1 MTEPFSSSLSS
12 PGKPSTGKSLPF
24 VSAGEAKAY
33 YAAEQFA
40 LEQAFAR
47 TGDGIATIR
56 RRALLIDTLLRQM
69 LALTLGEKQD
79 SSMAAVAVG
88 GYGRKELFPH
98 SDIDVLYLFSTPAEE
113 EAHRDIIRTVNQQ
126 MWDTGLRVSP
136 VTRSL
141 KDCERFSPDN
151 VEFTLSLLDQRF
163 VACSKEVYEQLQTRV
178 LPSLI
183 PREWSKLTQN
193 VAELARARHQKY
205 GDTIFQ
211 LEPNIKECPGGL
223 RDHNLAHWLQTL
235 AYVHEH
241 HLMPAAANGVFP
253 ARDDAEA
260 AFEFLAAVRCFLH
273 FRNGRDDNVL
283 SWQAQD
289 EAAAQSIGLETAG
302 TSDPAYWMRN
312 YYRHARSVHRRVT
325 LMLEALPPARQPFYR
340 AARRKR
346 VPVPGTDFFLEE
358 SRIDI
363 DDNASLTDPD
373 SILRIFSLIAINGYT
388 LSQRAEDRI
397 AEIFPMLDLHIPE
410 GPFLWNALREIL
422 LGPHAAHALRSM
434 HALGILELL
443 IPEFHGIDALVVRD
457 SYHRYTVD
465 EHTFVTI
472 QNVHLLRQPSGEW
485 EHRFASLVKDIDRL
499 DLFLLSLLMHD
510 TGKARRNADHTV
522 QSVEL
527 ADNLLARLDFDPEE
541 RQTVR
546 RLIRNHLE
554 MSATLRRD
562 IFDPE
567 TIRAFAEKTG
577 SQMYLRMLTLM
588 TYADIK
594 AVHPDALTPWKAE
607 NLWQLYIA
615 TSNFLDRSV
624 DEERF
629 RVRSNESLL
638 RSISSLVP
646 EKAPELVQF
655 LDGLPQRYMQ
665 TRRPDVVRE
674 HFEMSLALEKAGAR
688 VALRPVRQLYELTLV
703 SQDRPKLFAD
713 IAGVLSAWGMNIVKA
728 DAFSNDEGTV
738 VDTFLFNDIYRTL
751 ELNPSEIE
759 RFQQNVI
766 DIAALKSPIE
776 PLLRSRPHA
785 AVSANKVKVEPRL
798 EFDNESSSHST
809 LLQIVAQDSTG
820 LLRRLALAFAECDC
834 NIKVALIDT
843 EGEIAVDVFYL
854 DRNGEKLDGTTQHQL
869 AAAVYSVIDPAYA
882 KPA

>member
-1 MTEPFSSSLSS
+1 MKQSFSS
-12 PGKPSTGKSLPF
+12 TE
-24 VSAGEAKAY
+24 EAKTF
-33 YAAEQFA
+33 YAAEQAA
-40 LEQAFAR
+40 LEQSFAR

-56 RRALLIDTLLRQM
+56 RRSVLIDNLVRQL
-69 LALTLGEKQD
+69 LALTSAKTTQT
-79 SSMAAVAVG
+79 SRMALIAVG
-88 GYGRKELFPH
+88 GYGRRELFPH
-98 SDIDVLYLFSTPAEE
+98 SDIDLLYIFGSSADE
-113 EAHRDIIRTVNQQ
+113 EAERETVRTINQR
-126 MWDTGLRVSP
+126 MWDIGLRASP
-136 VTRSL
+136 VTRSI
-141 KDCERFSPDN
+141 KDCERFAPEN
-151 VEFTLSLLDQRF
+151 VEFTLSLIDQRF
-163 VACSKEVYEQLQTRV
+163 VAGSEALHQQLQTRV
-178 LPSLI
+178 LPTLI
-183 PREWSKLTQN
+183 PREWSRITQN
-193 VAELARARHQKY
+193 VAELARARHRKY

-235 AYVHEH
+235 NYIREQRG
-241 HLMPAAANGVFP
+241 LPGPANPVFP
-253 ARDDAEA
+253 PRDDAES

-273 FRNGRDDNVL
+273 IRNRRDDNVL

-289 EAAAQSIGLETAG
+289 DAAARSIGLETAG

-312 YYRHARSVHRRVT
+312 YYRHARSVYRRVT
-325 LMLEALPPARQPFYR
+325 LMLDDLPPARQSFYR
-340 AARRKR
+340 SIRRKR
-346 VPVPGTDFFLEE
+346 SPIPGTDFFLEDT
-358 SRIDI
+358 RIDI

-373 SILRIFSLIAINGYT
+373 SILRIFSLIAIHGYT

-422 LGPHAAHALRSM
+422 LGPHAADALRSM

-472 QNVHLLRQPSGEW
+472 QNVHHLRQPVEEW
-485 EHRFASLVKDIDRL
+485 EHRFASLVKDTDRL
-499 DLFLLSLLMHD
+499 DLFLLALLMHD
-510 TGKARRNADHTV
+510 TGKARRNADHTI

-527 ADNLLARLDFDPEE
+527 ADSLLARLDFDPEE

-577 SQMYLRMLTLM
+577 SQMYLRMITLL

-615 TSNFLDRSV
+615 TSNFMDRSV

-629 RVRSNESLL
+629 RVRSDESLT
-638 RSISSLVP
+638 RSIAALVP
-646 EKAPELVQF
+646 EQSRQLIHF

-665 TRRPDVVRE
+665 TRRPDVVRQ
-674 HFEMSLALEKAGAR
+674 HFEMSLELNERAASIA
-688 VALRPVRQLYELTLV
+688 VRPLRQLFELTLV
-703 SQDRPKLFAD
+703 SRERPKLFAD
-713 IAGVLSAWGMNIVKA
+713 IAGVLSAWGMNIIKA

-738 VDTFLFNDIYRTL
+738 VDTFQFSDTYRTL
-751 ELNPSEIE
+751 ELNPSELD
-759 RFQQNVI
+759 RFRQSVL
-766 DIAALKSPIE
+766 DIASLKTSIE
-776 PLLRSRPHA
+776 PLLRSRPQAPSSVSKVHA
-785 AVSANKVKVEPRL
+785 DPRI
-798 EFDNESSSHST
+798 EFDNESSTHST
-809 LLQIVAQDSTG
+809 LLQIVAPDAPG
-820 LLRRLALAFAECDC
+820 LLRKVALAFADNDC

-843 EGEIAVDVFYL
+843 EGEVAIDVFYL
-854 DRNGEKLDGTTQHQL
+854 DRDGAKLDVATQQHLGAAIHAAIGQPL
-869 AAAVYSVIDPAYA
+869 ACTGADSAAIR
-882 KPA
+882 

>member
-1 MTEPFSSSLSS
+1 MPPSDIKEPFSS
-12 PGKPSTGKSLPF
+12 TE
-24 VSAGEAKAY
+24 EAAAF
-33 YAAEQFA
+33 YAAEKLA
-40 LEQAFAR
+40 LEQAFLR
-47 TGDGIATIR
+47 TGDGVAIIR
-56 RRALLIDTLLRQM
+56 RRALIIDSIVRRV
-69 LALTLGEKQD
+69 LALSLG
-79 SSMAAVAVG
+79 AADAASIAVAAVG

-98 SDIDVLYLFSTPAEE
+98 SDIDVLYLFATPADE
-113 EAHRDIIRTVNQQ
+113 EAHRDTVRTANQM
-126 MWDTGLRVSP
+126 MWDMGLRASP
-136 VTRSL
+136 VSRSL

-163 VACSKEVYEQLQTRV
+163 VAGSKELHGQLQARV

-183 PREWSKLTQN
+183 PREWAKLTQN

-205 GDTIFQ
+205 GDTIFH

-235 AYVHEH
+235 SYVHQH
-241 HLMPAAANGVFP
+241 HEMPSISNAVFP

-260 AFEFLAAVRCFLH
+260 AFEFFAAVRCFLH
-273 FRNGRDDNVL
+273 FRNKRDDNVL

-312 YYRHARSVHRRVT
+312 YYRHARSIQRRVI
-325 LMLEALPPARQPFYR
+325 LMLEALPPARAPFYK
-340 AARRKR
+340 ATRRKR
-346 VPVPGTDFFLEE
+346 SPIPGTDFFLEE

-363 DDNASLTDPD
+363 DDTAPLSDPD
-373 SILRIFSLIAINGYT
+373 SILRIFCLIAIHGYT

-472 QNVHLLRQPSGEW
+472 QNVHQLRQPSGEW
-485 EHRFASLVKDIDRL
+485 EHRFAALVKEIDRL
-499 DLFLLSLLMHD
+499 DLFLLALLMHD
-510 TGKARRNADHTV
+510 TGKARRNADHTI

-541 RQTVR
+541 RQVVR

-629 RVRSNESLL
+629 RVRTDEALL
-638 RSISSLVP
+638 RSIAALVP
-646 EKAPELVQF
+646 EQANQLVQF

-665 TRRPDVVRE
+665 TRRPDMVRE
-674 HFEMSLALEKAGAR
+674 HFEMSLGLEKDGAR
-688 VALRPVRQLYELTLV
+688 VALRPVRQLFELTLV

-728 DAFSNDEGTV
+728 DAFSNDAGTV
-738 VDTFLFNDIYRTL
+738 VDTFQFMDTYRTL
-751 ELNPSEIE
+751 ELNPSEID
-759 RFQQNVI
+759 RFKENVI
-766 DIAALKSPIE
+766 DIASMRAPIE
-776 PLLRSRPHA
+776 PLLRSRRE
-785 AVSANKVKVEPRL
+785 SAGVATKVKIEPRL

-809 LLQIVAQDSTG
+809 LLQIVAQDSRG
-820 LLRRLALAFAECDC
+820 LLRRLALAFAENDC

-843 EGEIAVDVFYL
+843 EGEVAVDVFYL
-854 DRNGEKLDGTTQHQL
+854 DRDGGKLDGTTQHRL
-869 AAAVYSVIDPAYA
+869 ASAVYSVIDPAYA
-882 KPA
+882 HP

>member
-1 MTEPFSSSLSS
+1 MTQPFSS
-12 PGKPSTGKSLPF
+12 T
-24 VSAGEAKAY
+24 EDAKGL
-33 YAAEQFA
+33 YASERLA
-40 LEQAFAR
+40 LEQAFTR

-56 RRALLIDTLLRQM
+56 RRALIIDNLVRKLLTPRES
-69 LALTLGEKQD
+69 AD
-79 SSMAAVAVG
+79 SQPAMAIVAVG

-98 SDIDVLYLFSTPAEE
+98 SDIDLLYLFQTKADEE
-113 EAHRDIIRTVNQQ
+113 THRDTVRQANQM
-126 MWDTGLRVSP
+126 MWDIGLRASP
-136 VTRSL
+136 VTRSV
-141 KDCERFSPDN
+141 KDCERFSVEN

-163 VACSKEVYEQLQTRV
+163 VAGSKEIYEQLQSRV
-178 LPSLI
+178 LPTLI
-183 PREWSKLTQN
+183 PREWSRLTQN

-235 AYVHEH
+235 GYVREH
-241 HLMPAAANGVFP
+241 HTMPTTANAVFP

-273 FRNGRDDNVL
+273 FRNKRDDNVL

-289 EAAAQSIGLETAG
+289 QAAAQSIGLETAG

-312 YYRHARSVHRRVT
+312 YYRHARSIHRRVT
-325 LMLEALPPARQPFYR
+325 LMLEALPPARQPFYK

-346 VPVPGTDFFLEE
+346 SPIPGTDFFLEE

-373 SILRIFSLIAINGYT
+373 SILRIFAMIAVHGYT

-472 QNVHLLRQPSGEW
+472 QNVHQLRQPAGEW
-485 EHRFASLVKDIDRL
+485 EHRFASLVKEIDRL
-499 DLFLLSLLMHD
+499 DLFLLALLMHD

-629 RVRSNESLL
+629 RVRSDQALM
-638 RSISSLVP
+638 RSISTLVP
-646 EKAPELVQF
+646 EKSKELVEF

-674 HFEMSLALEKAGAR
+674 HFEMSLDLGHNGAR
-688 VALRPVRQLYELTLV
+688 VGLRPVRQLFELTLV

-713 IAGVLSAWGMNIVKA
+713 IAGVLSAWGMNIVNA
-728 DAFSNDEGTV
+728 DAFSNDAGTV
-738 VDTFLFNDIYRTL
+738 VDTFQFNDTYRTL

-766 DIAALKSPIE
+766 DIASLKTPIE
-776 PLLRSRPHA
+776 PLLRSRPRIPA
-785 AVSANKVKVEPRL
+785 NANKVKVEPRL

-809 LLQIVAQDSTG
+809 LLQIVAQDSPG
-820 LLRRLALAFAECDC
+820 LLRRLALVFAENDC

-843 EGEIAVDVFYL
+843 EGEVAVDVFYL
-854 DRNGEKLDGTTQHQL
+854 DLDGDKLDGAKQHRL
-869 AAAVYSVIDPAYA
+869 ASAVYSVIDPAYA
-882 KPA
+882 QPA